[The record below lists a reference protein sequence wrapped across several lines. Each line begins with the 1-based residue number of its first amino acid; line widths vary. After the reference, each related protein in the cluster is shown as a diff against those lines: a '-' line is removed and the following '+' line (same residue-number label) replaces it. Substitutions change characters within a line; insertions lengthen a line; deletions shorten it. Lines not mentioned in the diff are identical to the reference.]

1 MNHRKRVS
9 DAVIIESYGRLRN
22 VWHVGKEVGLCGQ
35 SVHER
40 CTKLGIIPPKAY
52 QKWQIDF
59 IKKHYNYYAD
69 RYRLNELS
77 ELLLIGKSSLVK
89 LAKSQGIQT
98 SYCRK
103 LVDAKHRKM
112 LYTVFMTMKARC
124 ENPNCKQYKNYG
136 GRGISIEFTSL
147 DDFIENMAAA
157 YEKGLTIERVD
168 VNGNY
173 SKSNCKWA
181 NIKEQANNKRAT
193 SMVTINEQQ
202 VKLNLEAQRLGF
214 KTDTIRK
221 RFKRGWSVEKA
232 LTTPITHNT

>member
-1 MNHRKRVS
+1 MSYPKKVS

-59 IKKHYNYYAD
+59 IKKHYNYYAN
-69 RYRLNELS
+69 RYRLNELA
-77 ELLLIGKSSLVK
+77 ELVLIHKTTLVTV
-89 LAKSQGIQT
+89 AKNHGIKT
-98 SYCRK
+98 SYRRK
-103 LVDAKHRKM
+103 LVDAKSGKM
-112 LYTVFMTMKARC
+112 LYSIFMGMKARC
-124 ENPNCKQYKNYG
+124 ESPNAHQYKNYG
-136 GRGISIEFTSL
+136 GRGISVEFSSL
-147 DDFIENMAAA
+147 DDFIESMVAT
-157 YEKGLTIERVD
+157 YVKGLTIERID

-181 NIKEQANNKRAT
+181 DVKEQCNNKRAT
-193 SMVTINEQQ
+193 AKVILNGQE
-202 VKLNLEAQRLGF
+202 VKLNLEAERLGF

-221 RFKRGWSVEKA
+221 RFNRGWSVEKA
-232 LTTPITHNT
+232 LSVPISK